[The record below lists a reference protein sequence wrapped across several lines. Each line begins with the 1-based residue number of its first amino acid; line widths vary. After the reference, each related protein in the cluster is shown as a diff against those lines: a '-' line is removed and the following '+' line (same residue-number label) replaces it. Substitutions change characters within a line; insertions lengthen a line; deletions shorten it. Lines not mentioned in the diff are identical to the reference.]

1 MSVLRYISIL
11 ILNLLL
17 ILESSAL
24 SVVALTDADIAVNS
38 LEALSLPVEIVDQE
52 IASTTKDNT
61 PKEAQPELKMD
72 IQSLLDAN
80 RAYAEKTT
88 TVSEEDMILSESVPS
103 DIAILTSLDGAG
115 VFGDFLIGSR
125 SSLVS
130 GDK

>member
-61 PKEAQPELKMD
+61 LKEAQPELKMD

-88 TVSEEDMILSESVPS
+88 TVSEEDMILSESALS

>member
-24 SVVALTDADIAVNS
+24 SVVALSEEDIAVNS
-38 LEALSLPVEIVDQE
+38 LESLSLPIETIEQE
-52 IASTTKDNT
+52 IASEVNT
-61 PKEAQPELKMD
+61 NIAKEVQPELKLD

-88 TVSEEDMILSESVPS
+88 TISEEDMILSESAPS
-103 DIAILTSLDGAG
+103 DLAILTSLDGAG